1 MYNLSMLKISSPHS
15 TYIEQAELLIKT
27 LTKNQNVSKI
37 SLGIIKPKKS
47 ASKSFT
53 APKISVLENH
63 ILIKVSSKLAVQE
76 IRVYGKDLE
85 TIAASLSKKSNK

>member
-1 MYNLSMLKISSPHS
+1 MKLSSPHS
-15 TYIEQAELLIKT
+15 TYIDQAKKLLKF
-27 LTKNQNVSKI
+27 LDKNSNVSKI

-53 APKISVLENH
+53 RPKATLTKNH

-76 IRVYGKDLE
+76 IRIYGKNLE
-85 TIAASLSKKSNK
+85 QILEEIDNF

>member
-1 MYNLSMLKISSPHS
+1 MVKISSPHS
-15 TYIEQAELLIKT
+15 TYIEKAESIIKA
-27 LTKNQNVSKI
+27 LKKNENVSKI

-76 IRVYGKDLE
+76 IRVYGKNLE
-85 TIAASLSKKSNK
+85 SVAASLSKKPNK